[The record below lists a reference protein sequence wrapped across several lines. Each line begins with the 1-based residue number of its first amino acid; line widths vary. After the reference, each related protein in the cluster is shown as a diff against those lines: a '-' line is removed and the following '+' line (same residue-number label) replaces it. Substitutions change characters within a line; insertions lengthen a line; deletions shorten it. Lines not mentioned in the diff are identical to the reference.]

1 MVEVHQGVFHQVVQ
15 VLPSTLQLLV
25 CLLTAQAVATAAPT
39 VGIVL
44 HNPVERHVELVAP
57 HGPVLA
63 VDDASLFSDGQHVIT
78 VLLELGMHLAVQRGA
93 NLATFS
99 GACVQCFARCDF
111 GWSEQI
117 LPAFTHQLLG
127 AVRGHPGEEPLHL
140 CWPAQLLQRC
150 GQATIG
156 VTLQADD
163 LLLRVH
169 FNAARLHHGIQRP
182 GPSR

>member
-15 VLPSTLQLLV
+15 VLLATIQLLV
-25 CLLTAQAVATAAPT
+25 CLLTAQAIATAAPT

-44 HNPVERHVELVAP
+44 HNPVERHIELIAP

-78 VLLELGMHLAVQRGA
+78 VLLELGMHLAVQSWP
-93 NLATFS
+93 NLAAFC
-99 GACVQCFARCDF
+99 GAGVQSFASCDF
-111 GWSEQI
+111 GWREQV

-127 AVRGHPGEEPLHL
+127 AVRGHPDKEPLNL
-140 CWPAQLLQRC
+140 GWPTQLLKRC
-150 GQATIG
+150 GQAAIG
-156 VTLQADD
+156 RTLQADD
-163 LLLRVH
+163 FLISIH